1 MWTPAARAHHGRDPL
16 LSTTCLFDREW
27 ALVEPHLPPPARTGR
42 PRRWPLRHVVTAILY
57 VLRAGC
63 AWPFLPVGQFAARPF
78 GSRPGGPFTGGSA
91 ACWRTARETG

>member
-42 PRRWPLRHVVTAILY
+42 PRRWALRRVVDAVLY

-63 AWPFLPVGQFAARPF
+63 AWPLLPVGDFP
-78 GSRPGGPFTGGSA
+78 PGGPFTGGSA
-91 ACWRTARETG
+91 ACWRTVPGIG